1 MLANFAMV
9 IKLFP
14 LWELD
19 KTNSF
24 LMSFFLIIITKK
36 ILRKNVAFTNFVG
49 RIAMVVAIR

>member
-14 LWELD
+14 FWEPD

-24 LMSFFLIIITKK
+24 FISFFLIIITKK
-36 ILRKNVAFTNFVG
+36 ILGKNVAFTNFVG
-49 RIAMVVAIR
+49 RIAIVIVIR

>member
-1 MLANFAMV
+1 MV